1 MAFLTTTISLTCYVA
16 DRHYRKSLTW
26 TQRIEAAIGVAKGIQ
41 YLHAGIV
48 PGVYSNN
55 LKITDVLLDQNFVA
69 KIKIYDLPLLSLMR
83 KVWIIL
89 CSFPRKINHVPP

>member
-1 MAFLTTTISLTCYVA
+1 MT

-41 YLHAGIV
+41 FLHTEIV

-55 LKITDVLLDQNFVA
+55 IKITDVLLDQNFVA
-69 KIKIYDLPLLSLMR
+69 KISGYNLPLLSNMGKVLR
-83 KVWIIL
+83 KL
-89 CSFPRKINHVPP
+89 L